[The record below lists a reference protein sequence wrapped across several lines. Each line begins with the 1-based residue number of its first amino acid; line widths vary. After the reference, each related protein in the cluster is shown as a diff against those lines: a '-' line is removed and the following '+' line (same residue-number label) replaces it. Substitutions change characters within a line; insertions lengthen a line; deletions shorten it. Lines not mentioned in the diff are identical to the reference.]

1 MKQKYLFLYIPA
13 WWGHVST
20 ANAVAIY
27 FHQHYAEQADV
38 EVIDGFQD
46 ANRLLKKIIIDGY
59 KKSQTTGQRIYEF
72 LYRCNKRRPIAK
84 TNQVLLSWFLKSDMK
99 KLLLQ
104 HKPTHVVILHFFLV
118 RPMVKAIKELW
129 LDIPI
134 TTIITD
140 PFTIHKLRSLDKKMN
155 YVVFSDRA
163 KNAILERGVAE
174 KNIHLTPVVLKE
186 EFSKP
191 LSEERIIELKK
202 KFGLALDKKI
212 ILMLWWGDGLPKGAK
227 TLQRLIDHNVD
238 AQILVVCGRSD
249 SFFRQV
255 TKIQKQHPEVTIKAF
270 HGFID
275 FIYDVVNVSDII
287 VTKWWPATLMEILM
301 MNKIPLINSYIREQE
316 KWNIQF
322 VVDNKLGV
330 YETDVA
336 KMVEIVKQMLA
347 SEEYMSEY
355 YRNIK
360 NMQLKNGTQEVAEHL
375 IKK

>member
-13 WWGHVST
+13 WGGHVST
-20 ANAVAIY
+20 ANAVAKY
-27 FHQHYAEQADV
+27 FHQHYTDQADV

-59 KKSQTTGQRIYEF
+59 KKSQTTGQRVYEL
-72 LYRCNKRRPIAK
+72 LYWMNKRRPIAK

-129 LDIPI
+129 LNIHI

-140 PFTIHKLRSLDKKMN
+140 PFTIHRLRSLDKKMN

-227 TLQRLIDHNVD
+227 TLQELINANVD
-238 AQILVVCGRSD
+238 AQILVVCGRSE
-249 SFFRQV
+249 SFFHQV
-255 TKIQKQHPEVTIKAF
+255 TKIQNNHPEVTIKVF
-270 HGFID
+270 SGFID
-275 FIYDVVNVSDII
+275 FIYDVVNVADVI

-316 KWNIQF
+316 KWNVQF

-347 SEEYMSEY
+347 SEEHMSEY

-360 NMQLKNGTQEVAEHL
+360 QMQLKNGTQEVAEHL
-375 IKK
+375 IEK